1 MKNPLLELSR
11 SDIEYLIDEWII
23 GNNAERDGQIL
34 KRRLIDGRSYYEL
47 SEEFD
52 LSIPQIKT
60 ILKKRQDNLFKH
72 IKSP

>member
-23 GNNAERDGQIL
+23 GNNAERDRQIL